1 MILDYLFITGQ
12 AASALLLLYGA
23 FLVLVP
29 ARRRTAQALAP
40 SDELVLAKY

>member
-1 MILDYLFITGQ
+1 MLELMITTGQ

-29 ARRRTAQALAP
+29 RNAAHAEPQLEHPLAYLQ
-40 SDELVLAKY
+40 S